1 MQHFTYVLTQE
12 PWIPCLDRSGRQQML
27 GLRDVLVYAHELKT
41 LIGETPL
48 HDAAMLLPLLAILHR
63 LFGPKDER
71 AWRALFDRQLFP
83 EMEID
88 AYLTQWRDRFD
99 LFHPTRPFYQAAD
112 DRVERKSLIHLIH
125 SIGNT
130 GALFTHADEQQG
142 VSFSPAQSARALL
155 VAQAFRTAGLSGL
168 KNEGFTD
175 GILTR
180 GALFF
185 ADSDTLF
192 EALMLNLVAYPES
205 SYFRTLA
212 HDAPAWEQ
220 TGEDDEHFTP
230 YGYLDYLTWQ
240 SARILLFPQWEGKE
254 IVVREMTIAPGLR
267 QPEELRSPLK
277 AYKPGKERPM
287 RVDFSEHRALWRDYE
302 TLYAF
307 DDDQRQPP
315 VVVQWLHA
323 LVSQGRLALEQAYQ
337 LRTLGLLAD
346 QAKPVFYRDQA
357 MPIPEQFLKDGMYF
371 TSIQNALDNAENVA
385 AALSRTLR
393 TFATY
398 LLQRGGERQPDKT
411 DIGNLTGHWHVLP
424 SYWVRIEPH
433 FWGFI
438 EALQVDRQIAT
449 ETWQEILKLE
459 ARSLLEE
466 TISSVGPASGNERG
480 AVRAAHDLNIALVA
494 IFDNGSKQTR
504 NKKGKQP

>member
-1 MQHFTYVLTQE
+1 MQQFTYDLTQE

-41 LIGETPL
+41 LIVETPL
-48 HDAAMLLPLLAILHR
+48 HDAAMMLTLLAILHR
-63 LFGPKDER
+63 LYGPKDER
-71 AWRALFDRQLFP
+71 AWRTLFDRGQFP
-83 EMEID
+83 GSEVD
-88 AYLTQWRDRFD
+88 SYLSQWRKRFD
-99 LFHPTRPFYQAAD
+99 LFHPERPFYQAAD

-130 GALFTHADEQQG
+130 GTLFTHADEDQG

-185 ADSDTLF
+185 ADGNTLF

-220 TGEDDEHFTP
+220 TGDDDEHFVP

-240 SARILLFPQWEGKE
+240 SARILLLPQWEGDE
-254 IVVREMTIAPGLR
+254 IVIRDMTIAPGLR

-287 RVDFSEHRALWRDYE
+287 RIDFSEHRALWRDYE

-315 VVVQWLHA
+315 VVVQWLHT
-323 LVSQGRLALEQAYQ
+323 LVSQRHLELEQAYQ

-346 QAKPVFYRDQA
+346 QAKPVFYRDQT
-357 MPIPEQFLKDGMYF
+357 MPIPEQFLKDGMFF
-371 TSIQNALDNAENVA
+371 TAIQQALDNAESVA
-385 AALSRTLR
+385 AALSRALR
-393 TFATY
+393 TFATH
-398 LLQRGGERQPDKT
+398 LLQRGGERQPDKA
-411 DIGNLTGHWHVLP
+411 DVSNLTSHWHVPP
-424 SYWVRIEPH
+424 SYWVCIEPH
-433 FWGFI
+433 FWRFV
-438 EALQVDRQIAT
+438 EALQVDHQAAT
-449 ETWQEILKLE
+449 ETWQDTLKRE
-459 ARSLLEE
+459 ARSLLET
-466 TISSVGPASGNERG
+466 TITSVGPASGSERG
-480 AVRAAHDLNIALVA
+480 AVRAAHDLNKALVA
-494 IFDNGSKQTR
+494 IFDGGSKPTK
-504 NKKGKQP
+504 NKKGK